1 MILGERNPKM
11 LKTYSPNVGK
21 ISVMRPIVKQL
32 DLQSVEKEIFIKSG
46 QLVSLIIRVKKR
58 VSVKSNCILVSG
70 LR

>member
-1 MILGERNPKM
+1 
-11 LKTYSPNVGK
+11 
-21 ISVMRPIVKQL
+21 MRPIVKQL